1 MNEYSNQIMDKNDDD
16 KAKSDMLE
24 EKYYNESE
32 QLTNLQFDGVSDML
46 GR

>member
-1 MNEYSNQIMDKNDDD
+1 MDKNDVEE
-16 KAKSDMLE
+16 AKSDMLE